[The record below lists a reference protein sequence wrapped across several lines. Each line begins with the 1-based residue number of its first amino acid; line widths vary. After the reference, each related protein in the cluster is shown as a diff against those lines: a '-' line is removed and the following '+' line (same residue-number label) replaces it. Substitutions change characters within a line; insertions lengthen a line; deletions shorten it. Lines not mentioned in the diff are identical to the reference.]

1 MVTSTVFD
9 RIDCPEIAKATTSR
23 SVAMHMRRRF
33 LRLARLVVP
42 SLVASLILAGGASS
56 ESAQNWP
63 QRPVKFIV
71 PLGPGSGTDIGA
83 RLFADRLATRWNKP
97 VVVENRP
104 GGDGIIAINAF
115 INADDDHTLLF
126 APSGTFAVHPYVRE
140 KVPYDVRDL
149 VPIARVSNTVVGIAV
164 PASLN
169 ARSLAELVA
178 LARAE
183 PGKLNWSPTSG
194 MTDIVTSAFLKSA
207 SLDVAKVPYRDS
219 VHGLNDLIE
228 NRLQIYVTALAIA
241 RSQAEAGKIRIL
253 AITNRE
259 RAPIFPNVPTA
270 MEAGFPALAVEG
282 LVGLFGPR
290 RMSGELRERIAADIR
305 TVAADPAVAARLE
318 ATGQVMN
325 PGSPSEFAASIE
337 EQRERIATAA
347 KDLGIK
353 AAR

>member
-1 MVTSTVFD
+1 
-9 RIDCPEIAKATTSR
+9 
-23 SVAMHMRRRF
+23 MHTRRRF
-33 LRLARLVVP
+33 LRVARLAI
-42 SLVASLILAGGASS
+42 SSMVAALILVGGATSGH
-56 ESAQNWP
+56 AQNWP
-63 QRPVKFIV
+63 QRAVKFIV

-83 RLFADRLATRWNKP
+83 RLFAERLAARWNMP

-140 KVPYDVRDL
+140 KVAYDVRDL
-149 VPIARVSNTVVGIAV
+149 VPIARVSNTIVGIAV

-169 ARSLAELVA
+169 VHSLAELVA
-178 LARAE
+178 LARAQS
-183 PGKLNWSPTSG
+183 GKLNWSPTSG

-228 NRLQIYVTALAIA
+228 NRLQIYVTALAIV
-241 RSQAEAGKIRIL
+241 RSQADAGKIRIL

-259 RAPIFPNVPTA
+259 RAPIFPDVPTA

-305 TVAADPAVAARLE
+305 TVSADPAVAARLE

-337 EQRERIATAA
+337 EQRDRIATAA

>member
-1 MVTSTVFD
+1 
-9 RIDCPEIAKATTSR
+9 
-23 SVAMHMRRRF
+23 MHTKRRF
-33 LRLARLVVP
+33 LRIARLMVQ
-42 SLVASLILAGGASS
+42 SLFASLILAGGGAMPVP
-56 ESAQNWP
+56 AQNWP
-63 QRPVKFIV
+63 QRTVKFV
-71 PLGPGSGTDIGA
+71 LPLGPGSGTDVGA
-83 RLFADRLATRWNKP
+83 RLFADRLAAHWNRP

-115 INADDDHTLLF
+115 ISADDDHTLLF
-126 APSGTFAVHPYVRE
+126 APSGTFTVHPFVRE

-169 ARSLAELVA
+169 ANSLAELVA
-178 LARAE
+178 LARAQ

-194 MTDIVTSAFLKSA
+194 MTDIVTSAFLKSTN
-207 SLDVAKVPYRDS
+207 LDVAKVPYRDS
-219 VHGLNDLIE
+219 VQGLNDLIE
-228 NRLQIYVTALAIA
+228 NRLQIYVTALAIV
-241 RSQAEAGKIRIL
+241 RSQAEAGKVRIL
-253 AITNRE
+253 ALTNRE

-270 MEAGFPALAVEG
+270 MEAGFPALALEG

-290 RMSGELRERIAADIR
+290 RMSSELRERIATDIR

-325 PGSPSEFAASIE
+325 LGSPSEFAASIE
-337 EQRERIATAA
+337 EQRERVATAA